1 MQIRFNPSVPTLK
14 ISSLNSRVRM
24 VNLDIKNFDATY
36 TIRILM
42 SKILM
47 LHKIDQDWNIDVE
60 FFVASKN
67 NQILIDVK

>member
-1 MQIRFNPSVPTLK
+1 
-14 ISSLNSRVRM
+14 M